1 MRVTIPNLEGKAL
14 FDYLVK
20 NKADLIA
27 KKCSLPIKSDPFC
40 FGATPIKTSG
50 GEKAESPDVEEGTIR
65 VKVVCNT
72 ALFCD
77 TYGDVL
83 APDCWKKSIAER
95 GPKGKNLIPHLK
107 NHDHEID
114 KQIGKVVDLF
124 SEMIDLSI
132 LGYPASG
139 KAQALIMISDVKKEW
154 DEKLYTLYNDLAVRQ
169 HSIGLQYV
177 QLKLA
182 LNDEDYKE
190 EFAVWNAHYDSI
202 INKEEVDRRNYFWW
216 VSEIKLYENSAV
228 LFGAN
233 ELTPTL
239 EVSQPS
245 SPDTGK
251 SDTDPEPKKLTSDQI
266 KMQILSTNFLS
277 K

>member
-1 MRVTIPNLEGKAL
+1 
-14 FDYLVK
+14 
-20 NKADLIA
+20 
-27 KKCSLPIKSDPFC
+27 
-40 FGATPIKTSG
+40 
-50 GEKAESPDVEEGTIR
+50 
-65 VKVVCNT
+65 
-72 ALFCD
+72 
-77 TYGDVL
+77 
-83 APDCWKKSIAER
+83 
-95 GPKGKNLIPHLK
+95 
-107 NHDHEID
+107 
-114 KQIGKVVDLF
+114 
-124 SEMIDLSI
+124 MIDLSV
-132 LGYPASG
+132 LGYPATG

-169 HSIGLQYV
+169 HSIGMQYV
-177 QLKLA
+177 QLRLA
-182 LNDEDYKE
+182 LNEKDYKE

>member
-27 KKCSLPIKSDPFC
+27 KKCSLPIKSDPVC
-40 FGATPIKTSG
+40 YGATPVKTSG
-50 GEKAESPDVEEGTIR
+50 GEKAESSDVEEGTIR

-83 APDCWKKSIAER
+83 APDCWKKTITER

-107 NHDHEID
+107 NHAHDID
-114 KQIGKVVDLF
+114 KQIGRVVDLF
-124 SEMIDLSI
+124 SEMIDLSV
-132 LGYPASG
+132 LGYPATG
-139 KAQALIMISDVKKEW
+139 KAQALVMISDVKKEW
-154 DEKLYTLYNDLAVRQ
+154 DEKLYTLYSDLAVRQ

-190 EFAVWNAHYDSI
+190 EFAVWNAHYDQI
-202 INKEEVDRRNYFWW
+202 INKEDVDRRNYFWW

-239 EVSQPS
+239 EVSQPENIS
-245 SPDTGK
+245 TGK
-251 SDTDPEPKKLTSDQI
+251 SDNDPEPKKLTSDQI
-266 KMQILSTNFLS
+266 KTRILLTKFV
-277 K
+277 

>member
-1 MRVTIPNLEGKAL
+1 MRIKIPELEGKAM

-40 FGATPIKTSG
+40 YGATPVKTSG
-50 GEKAESPDVEEGTIR
+50 GEKSENPEVDPDTIR

-77 TYGDVL
+77 SYGDVL
-83 APDCWKKSIAER
+83 APDCWKKTIAER
-95 GPKGKNLIPHLK
+95 GPKGKNMIPHLK
-107 NHDHEID
+107 NHEHEID
-114 KQIGKVVDLF
+114 KQIGRVVDLF
-124 SEMIDLSI
+124 SEMIDLSV
-132 LGYPASG
+132 LGYDAQG
-139 KAQALIMISDVKKEW
+139 KAQALVMVSDVKKEW
-154 DEKLYTLYNDLAVRQ
+154 DDKLYTLYNDLAVRQ
-169 HSIGLQYV
+169 HSIGLRYV
-177 QLKLA
+177 QIKLA

-190 EFAVWNAHYDSI
+190 EFAVWQAHYDSI

-216 VSEIKLYENSAV
+216 VPEIKLYENSAV

-239 EVSQPS
+239 EVSTQPDES
-245 SPDTGK
+245 TGK
-251 SDTDPEPKKLTSDQI
+251 SDIDLKPGALTLDQVRTRI
-266 KMQILSTNFLS
+266 VLTKFV
-277 K
+277 